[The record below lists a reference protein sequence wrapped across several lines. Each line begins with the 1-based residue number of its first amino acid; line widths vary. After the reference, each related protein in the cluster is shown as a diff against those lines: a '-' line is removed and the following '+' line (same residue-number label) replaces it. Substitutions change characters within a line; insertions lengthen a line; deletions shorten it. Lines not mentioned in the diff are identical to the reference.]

1 MSRPLLLLVLVV
13 GLVAAFW
20 RWQPAGEAPATGT
33 AASAG
38 EPGYVAHDAQLT
50 DTGDD
55 GQPRYRLR
63 AENIA
68 QAHPGGD
75 VQLDQPRLDYEG
87 STRWQ
92 LSAREGTL
100 PEDASEV
107 HLAGNVEARA
117 ERAREPALR
126 IRTEQLDIDLVARRA
141 ATPALVDIEVGSSRL
156 GAVGLDADMKADT
169 LRLQSRVHGEYTR

>member
-1 MSRPLLLLVLVV
+1 MSRPLLLLVLVA

-20 RWQPAGEAPATGT
+20 RWQPASDSPATGAA
-33 AASAG
+33 AASSDT
-38 EPGYVAHDAQLT
+38 GYVASNALLI

-55 GQPRYRLR
+55 GLARYRLR
-63 AENIA
+63 ADSIS

-75 VQLDQPRLDYEG
+75 IQLDQPRLDYEC

-100 PEDASEV
+100 PEDASQV
-107 HLAGNVEARA
+107 HLAGGVEARA

-126 IRTEQLDIDLVARRA
+126 IRAELLDIDLLARRA
-141 ATPALVDIEVGSSRL
+141 VTPGPVSIELGSSRL
-156 GAVGLDADMKADT
+156 EAVGLTADMKADA
-169 LRLQSRVHGEYTR
+169 LRLESRVHGEYTR

>member
-1 MSRPLLLLVLVV
+1 MSRPLLLLALVV

-20 RWQPAGEAPATGT
+20 RWQPASDSPVAGASATG
-33 AASAG
+33 G
-38 EPGYVAHDAQLT
+38 ETGYVAHDAQLV

-63 AENIA
+63 ADNIT
-68 QAHPGGD
+68 QARPGGD

-100 PEDASEV
+100 PEDAHQV
-107 HLAGNVEARA
+107 HLAGNVEARG
-117 ERAREPALR
+117 ERAREPPLR
-126 IRTEQLDIDLVARRA
+126 IRTELLDIDLVARRA
-141 ATPALVDIEVGSSRL
+141 ATPGPVSIEVGTSRL
-156 GAVGLDADMKADT
+156 EAVGLQADMKADT
-169 LRLQSRVHGEYTR
+169 LRLESRVHGEYAR